1 MFLNSDQILRLLRTG
16 SLVIDPL
23 DMGQFGQLA
32 VDLRLGTEIMTFPA
46 AAPATIVIDPDKMP
60 GTGYVQLGGQT
71 TSLQLGQHFVL
82 NPGQRIL
89 GTTLETLKMPANLA
103 GLVYL
108 RSSFSRIGLSAGGPV
123 IVDPGFSG
131 KLVLSI
137 TNGGAWSVS
146 IYPGVRVA
154 YIMFSPVD
162 RPSRRIRAGKF
173 GFRTPQYDAPDD
185 IGGIKKV
192 MSTRA
197 ERLKS
202 TGEPPTSISKLL
214 AVAFTSDGQEKGKA
228 LERLAA
234 AIVSTIRGL
243 KVVKINAHLKAEEI
257 DIVVQ
262 NDIGEGFWRI
272 MGSPILVECKNWSER
287 VGAREISVLA
297 DKLRSISPD
306 SKMGLL
312 VAPNGVSGSFQSDGI
327 LKIREKRQQGLYI
340 IVLDRKDLEEIASGT
355 HAAAVLNRKY
365 GELCLI

>member
-1 MFLNSDQILRLLRTG
+1 MFLNSNQILRLLRTG
-16 SLVIDPL
+16 NLVIDPL
-23 DMGQFGQLA
+23 DKGQFGQFA
-32 VDLRLGTEIMTFPA
+32 VDLRLGTEIMTLPA
-46 AAPATIVIDPDKMP
+46 PPQDRVVIDPERMHL
-60 GTGYVQLGGQT
+60 TGYLWLGGQT
-71 TSLQLGQHFVL
+71 TSLQLGERLVL

-89 GTTLETLKMPANLA
+89 ATTLETLKMPANLA
-103 GLVYL
+103 GLIYP
-108 RSSFSRIGLSAGGPV
+108 RSSFSRIGLSAGPV

-137 TNGGAWSVS
+137 TNGGAWAIS

-154 YIMFSPVD
+154 QIVFSHVD
-162 RPSRRIRAGKF
+162 RSSTRIRAGKF
-173 GFRTPQYDAPDD
+173 SLRIPQYNASDD
-185 IGGIKKV
+185 IGEIKKV
-192 MSTRA
+192 MSIRA

-202 TGEPPTSISKLL
+202 TGEPPTSISELL
-214 AVAFTSDGQEKGKA
+214 ALVVTTEGREKGKA

-234 AIVSTIRGL
+234 SILSTIRGL
-243 KVVKINAHLKAEEI
+243 KVIKINAHLKAEEI

-272 MGSPILVECKNWSER
+272 MGSPLLVECKNWSER
-287 VGAREISVLA
+287 VGAREISVLS

-306 SKMGLL
+306 SKMGIL

-327 LKIREKRQQGLYI
+327 LKIREKRQQGLYV

-355 HAAAVLNRKY
+355 HAAAVLDRKY